1 VPAPRTNDA
10 CTVPDGARRPALDAR
25 AGEADPLATRSPLT
39 IALFHRYLLWYLPR
53 HFHALRLAR
62 QDWPALPAGRPMV
75 VFTNHPSWWDPAIFI
90 VVHRTL
96 MRERAGYGPME
107 AEALGRYRLLRR
119 MGMFGIEADSRAGAA
134 TFLRLGGRVLADP
147 LGVLWVTAQGRF
159 ADPRQRP
166 VTLRPGLAHLAR
178 LAPQALLLPLA
189 VEYPFWNESRPE
201 ALLRF
206 GPPIEAAAL
215 GGRSAQAGTRI
226 LEAALA
232 TAMDSLAQ
240 DAMARDPAPFRTLL
254 AGGAGVGG
262 IYDLSRRVRAMA
274 TGRSFDPA
282 HDPVPASPRDDTGT
296 RMADDTGRPA

>member
-1 VPAPRTNDA
+1 
-10 CTVPDGARRPALDAR
+10 VPDGAPRLAQADGP
-25 AGEADPLATRSPLT
+25 DPLAARSPLT

-53 HFHALRLAR
+53 HFHAVRLAR
-62 QDWPALPAGRPMV
+62 QDWPALPASRPLV

-90 VVHRTL
+90 LVHCTL
-96 MRERAGYGPME
+96 MRGRVAHGPME
-107 AEALGRYRLLRR
+107 AEALGRYGVLRR
-119 MGMFGIEADSRAGAA
+119 MGMFGIEADTRAGAA
-134 TFLRLGGRVLADP
+134 TFLRLGGRVLAEP
-147 LGVLWVTAQGRF
+147 SGALWITAQGRF

-215 GGRSAQAGTRI
+215 GGRSAQAGTQI

-232 TAMDSLAQ
+232 TTMDSLAR

-254 AGGAGVGG
+254 EGSTGVGG
-262 IYDLSRRVRAMA
+262 VYDLGRRVRAA
-274 TGRSFDPA
+274 VTGRSFDPA
-282 HDPVPASPRDDTGT
+282 HDVAHGTSHESGAASPHGRAASRTANPASPR
-296 RMADDTGRPA
+296 P